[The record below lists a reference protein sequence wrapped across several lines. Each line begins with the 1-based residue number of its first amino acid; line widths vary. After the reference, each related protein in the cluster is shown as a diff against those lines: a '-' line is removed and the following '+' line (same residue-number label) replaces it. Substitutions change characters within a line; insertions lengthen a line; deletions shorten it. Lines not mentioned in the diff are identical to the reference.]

1 MFYVYSMYVMT
12 ILLEIYLGNSPSN
25 LTLSVYI
32 WSPCHVFNFR
42 FVKNVC
48 KYGLRVVYGLFAPAF
63 SSLYGKI
70 LQSAEILYIHVR
82 YHNITV
88 LYSISLTHYFI
99 SVFYNI

>member
-1 MFYVYSMYVMT
+1 MFLIFVSLKTCANMDSGLYMV
-12 ILLEIYLGNSPSN
+12 
-25 LTLSVYI
+25 LS
-32 WSPCHVFNFR
+32 
-42 FVKNVC
+42 
-48 KYGLRVVYGLFAPAF
+48 LFAPVF

-88 LYSISLTHYFI
+88 LYSISLSHYFI